1 MAGTRRTCRTAG
13 CSRQFTPR
21 RGTRRVYCYE
31 CRPEKSAAG
40 AESMSQAPP
49 APVARIEGPTQ
60 AAVRVELER
69 SGQAGTVTAAVALRL
84 AAALDDPGLAA
95 AQVASMS
102 AKLLQVMEPLA
113 RMGVQVPDE
122 VDEFSARL
130 AEKRASA

>member
-1 MAGTRRTCRTAG
+1 MAIPQIRCRKCG
-13 CSRQFTPR
+13 RKFTPR
-21 RGTRRVYCYE
+21 RGTRRVNCYV
-31 CRPEKSAAG
+31 CRPERTQAG
-40 AESMSQAPP
+40 
-49 APVARIEGPTQ
+49 PVAAAAEPVGRIEGAT
-60 AAVRVELER
+60 AVAVRAELER
-69 SGQAGTVTAAVALRL
+69 AGQSGTVTAAVALRL
-84 AAALDDPGLAA
+84 AVALDDPGLAA

>member
-1 MAGTRRTCRTAG
+1 VAVPQVRCRKCG
-13 CSRQFTPR
+13 RKFTPR
-21 RGTRRVYCYE
+21 RGTRRVNCYE
-31 CRPEKSAAG
+31 CRPE
-40 AESMSQAPP
+40 
-49 APVARIEGPTQ
+49 RTQ
-60 AAVRVELER
+60 AAEQSAAPVSVLEGATAAAVRAELER

-84 AAALDDPGLAA
+84 AVALDDPGLAA

-130 AEKRASA
+130 AAKRATA